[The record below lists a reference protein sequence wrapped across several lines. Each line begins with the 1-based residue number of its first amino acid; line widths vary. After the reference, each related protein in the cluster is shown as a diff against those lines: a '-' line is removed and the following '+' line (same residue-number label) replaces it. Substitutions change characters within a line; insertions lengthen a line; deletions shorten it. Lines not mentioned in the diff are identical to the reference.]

1 MSTALISVVIPCF
14 NQAQFLDESIE
25 SVRAQ
30 THSSKELIVIDD
42 GSTDSSARVASRY
55 PDVKLVRQS
64 NMGLAAARNSGI
76 KASSGDYLVFL
87 DADDYLEPNAL
98 AAGLSCL
105 IKHPECAFAWGRY
118 RIRDAQG
125 EVYEP
130 GWNRDQHNDAYARLL
145 CGNHIA
151 MHATVMYKR
160 DTLELIGG
168 FDARLPACEDYDVYL
183 RITRRFPIVGHENV
197 VAEYRRHGNNMS
209 LDSPMMLA
217 AALRVLESQRAY
229 VDENANY
236 KVAYASGIRFWK
248 HFYGVRCLRKIARE
262 LREFRFADAKGD
274 AVSLFR
280 TAGAPTILLNSPVW
294 IVRQLIS
301 DRRWIRKR

>member
-1 MSTALISVVIPCF
+1 MNTDLISIVIPCF
-14 NQAQFLDESIE
+14 NQAQSLDESIE

-30 THSSKELIVIDD
+30 THSSNEIIVIDD
-42 GSTDSSARVASRY
+42 GSTDNTAQVASRY

-98 AAGLSCL
+98 AAGLGCL

-118 RIRDAQG
+118 RIRDTRG
-125 EVYEP
+125 EVLEP
-130 GWNRDQHNDAYARLL
+130 GRDPDQHADAYARLL

-151 MHATVMYKR
+151 MHATVIYRHEQLK
-160 DTLELIGG
+160 LVGG
-168 FDARLPACEDYDVYL
+168 FDARLPACEDYDLYL
-183 RITRRFPIVGHENV
+183 RIARRFPIVSHEKV

-217 AALRVLESQRAY
+217 AALRALEGQRAY
-229 VDENANY
+229 VDENPNY

-248 HFYGVRCLRKIARE
+248 HFYGVRCLWRIARE
-262 LREFRFADAKGD
+262 LREFRFADARGD
-274 AVSLFR
+274 AASLFR

-294 IVRQLIS
+294 IVHQLIS
-301 DRRWIRKR
+301 DRLWKKKR

>member
-1 MSTALISVVIPCF
+1 MSAALISIVIPCF
-14 NQAQFLDESIE
+14 NQAKYLDESIE

-42 GSTDSSARVASRY
+42 GSTDNTAQVVSRY

-98 AAGLSCL
+98 AAGLGCL
-105 IKHPECAFAWGRY
+105 KKYPECAFAWGRY
-118 RIRDAQG
+118 RIRNAQG
-125 EVYEP
+125 KVCEP
-130 GWNRDQHNDAYARLL
+130 GQISDRHGDAYARLL

-151 MHATVMYKR
+151 MHATVIYRREPLK
-160 DTLELIGG
+160 IVGG
-168 FDARLPACEDYDVYL
+168 FDARLSACEDYDLYL
-183 RITRRFPIVGHENV
+183 RIARRFSIVSHEEV
-197 VAEYRRHGNNMS
+197 VAEYRRHADNMS

-217 AALRVLESQRAY
+217 AALRALEAQRAY
-229 VDENANY
+229 VDDNPNY

-262 LREFRFADAKGD
+262 LREFRFADARGD
-274 AVSLFR
+274 AAALFR